1 MQLEVGTPPIN
12 WWFSARF
19 DCQRVNT
26 HNFLVSFGAGHLF
39 IQNLI
44 LQYLLH
50 FITILGRLIIYY
62 HIYYIP
68 FLYNKNCHEWY
79 IINVVSY
86 YTIICYKRF
95 QGTYINATGLLTHR
109 RPCLCTSI
117 DIWRGQGHH
126 GVSDGEQSLRNG
138 CFHGFSWDFNIYNI
152 SGWIIR
158 TSLFSLTG
166 IMDNRG
172 NHPKMALF
180 QVCELL

>member
-68 FLYNKNCHEWY
+68 FLYNKKLPWMVYHKCGFILYHY
-79 IINVVSY
+79 MLQ
-86 YTIICYKRF
+86 TISRHLYKCYRAF
-95 QGTYINATGLLTHR
+95 DPQAPVPLYFDRHLTRSGPSWGVRWGTI
-109 RPCLCTSI
+109 PEK
-117 DIWRGQGHH
+117 WM
-126 GVSDGEQSLRNG
+126 
-138 CFHGFSWDFNIYNI
+138 FSWVFM
-152 SGWIIR
+152 G
-158 TSLFSLTG
+158 F
-166 IMDNRG
+166 
-172 NHPKMALF
+172 
-180 QVCELL
+180 